1 MDELNLE
8 TLEPINVSV
17 NLGGKK
23 YLLKEAS
30 VDAVCRWKNAQL
42 KETRLGPD
50 GKAAAFGNIADADPF
65 LLSLCLF
72 EIDDKGKEK
81 PVPAMTVRSWPNRIQ
96 KPLMDKLRSISD
108 LEEKAEVQKNGDGS
122 SASTTDGSV

>member
-50 GKAAAFGNIADADPF
+50 GKASAILPKADPF